1 MLPVATARPPADFS
15 IELKQY
21 LMDLQDFYAYAAAGG
36 LCVFLLY
43 LLGPIAQRVG
53 LVDRPSGRK
62 QQLRPVALI
71 GGIAIVVSFF
81 LATLLMPISLT
92 EYRVL
97 YFCIVLLFVTGIV
110 DDLRELPPAAKFVMQ
125 LIVALALVFLDEQ
138 LVRFVG
144 DILDQSGP
152 NEYEPLGLDIL
163 AIPLTVIAML
173 GVINAFNLIDGLD
186 GLCGGITLIALA
198 ALMGLA
204 FHHGGAVTEFKL
216 LGIVLVTV
224 AAFLI
229 FNLSIVGAARQV
241 YLGDAGSMVIGL
253 ILVYFL
259 INLSQR
265 GIPVVESG
273 VPIIKSNSA
282 PWLIALPLMD
292 TVNVMLHRLRSGR
305 SPLKP
310 DRTHIHHLLLDVG
323 IHRYAVLAIL
333 LGLQLFCTAIGVLG
347 THLSWPDWVLFW
359 SMFPGYIGFALTTWM
374 LARRRRQITD
384 LITRASDV
392 TDLDR
397 RQTRT
402 QKNR

>member
-1 MLPVATARPPADFS
+1 
-15 IELKQY
+15 
-21 LMDLQDFYAYAAAGG
+21 MDPQDFYAYAAGGG
-36 LCVFLLY
+36 LCLFLLY
-43 LLGPIAQRVG
+43 CLGPIAQRVG

-62 QQLRPVALI
+62 QQLRPVALV
-71 GGIAIVVSFF
+71 GGIAVVVSFC

-97 YFCIVLLFVTGIV
+97 FFCIVLLFITGVV

-125 LIVALALVFLDEQ
+125 LTVALALVFLDEHQ
-138 LVRFVG
+138 RVRFVG
-144 DILDQSGP
+144 DILDDSGF
-152 NEYEPLGLDIL
+152 NAYEPLGLDIL
-163 AIPLTVIAML
+163 TIPLTVFAML

-186 GLCGGITLIALA
+186 GLCGGITLMALA

-204 FHHGGAVTEFKL
+204 FHHGGAVSEFKL
-216 LGIVLVTV
+216 LGMVLVTV

-241 YLGDAGSMVIGL
+241 YLGDAGSMVLGL
-253 ILVYFL
+253 MLVYFL

-265 GIPVVESG
+265 GIPIVASG
-273 VPIIKSNSA
+273 VPVIKPNSA

-305 SPLKP
+305 SPLRP

-374 LARRRRQITD
+374 LARRRRAITD
-384 LITRASDV
+384 LATSASDV

-397 RQTRT
+397 RRARAQ
-402 QKNR
+402 QNR

>member
-1 MLPVATARPPADFS
+1 
-15 IELKQY
+15 
-21 LMDLQDFYAYAAAGG
+21 MDPQDFYAYAAGGG
-36 LCVFLLY
+36 LCMFLLY
-43 LLGPIAQRVG
+43 FLGPIAQRVG

-62 QQLRPVALI
+62 QQLRPVALV
-71 GGIAIVVSFF
+71 GGIAVVVSFC

-97 YFCIVLLFVTGIV
+97 FFCIVLLFITGVV

-125 LIVALALVFLDEQ
+125 LTVALALIFLDDQ

-144 DILDQSGP
+144 DILDGSGP

-163 AIPLTVIAML
+163 TIPLTVFAML

-186 GLCGGITLIALA
+186 GLCAGITLMALA

-204 FHHGGAVTEFKL
+204 FHHGGAVSEFKL
-216 LGIVLVTV
+216 LGMVLVTV

-241 YLGDAGSMVIGL
+241 YLGDAGSMVLGL
-253 ILVYFL
+253 MLVYFL

-265 GIPVVESG
+265 GIPVVVSG
-273 VPIIKSNSA
+273 VPVIKPNSA

-305 SPLKP
+305 SPLRP

-374 LARRRRQITD
+374 LARRRRAITD
-384 LITRASDV
+384 LATSAS
-392 TDLDR
+392 DLDR
-397 RQTRT
+397 
-402 QKNR
+402 

>member
-1 MLPVATARPPADFS
+1 M
-15 IELKQY
+15 
-21 LMDLQDFYAYAAAGG
+21 
-36 LCVFLLY
+36 
-43 LLGPIAQRVG
+43 G

-163 AIPLTVIAML
+163 AIPLTVFAML

-229 FNLSIVGAARQV
+229 FNLSIVGATRQV

-374 LARRRRQITD
+374 LARRRRQMTD
-384 LITRASDV
+384 LVTRASDV

-397 RQTRT
+397 RRART
-402 QKNR
+402 QKDR

>member
-1 MLPVATARPPADFS
+1 MLPVATARPPSDFS

-21 LMDLQDFYAYAAAGG
+21 LMDPQDFYAYAAAGG

-81 LATLLMPISLT
+81 LATLLMPIALT

-125 LIVALALVFLDEQ
+125 LIVALALVFLDEHV
-138 LVRFVG
+138 VRFVG

-163 AIPLTVIAML
+163 AIPLPVFAML
-173 GVINAFNLIDGLD
+173 GVINAFNLSDGLD

-204 FHHGGAVTEFKL
+204 FHHGGAGTEFKL
-216 LGIVLVTV
+216 LGIVLLTV

-229 FNLSIVGAARQV
+229 FNLSIVGATRQV

-282 PWLIALPLMD
+282 PWLLALPLMD

-305 SPLKP
+305 SPLQP
-310 DRTHIHHLLLDVG
+310 DRTHIHPLLLDVG

-374 LARRRRQITD
+374 LARRRRQMTD
-384 LITRASDV
+384 LVTRASDV

-397 RQTRT
+397 RRART
-402 QKNR
+402 QKDR

>member
-1 MLPVATARPPADFS
+1 
-15 IELKQY
+15 
-21 LMDLQDFYAYAAAGG
+21 MDPQDFYAYAAAGG

-125 LIVALALVFLDEQ
+125 LIVALALVFLDDQ
-138 LVRFVG
+138 LLVRFVG

-163 AIPLTVIAML
+163 AIPLTVFAML

-229 FNLSIVGAARQV
+229 FNLSILGTARQV

-273 VPIIKSNSA
+273 VPIVKSNSA

-384 LITRASDV
+384 LVTRASDV

-397 RQTRT
+397 RRART

>member
-1 MLPVATARPPADFS
+1 
-15 IELKQY
+15 
-21 LMDLQDFYAYAAAGG
+21 MDPQDFYSYATAGG

-43 LLGPIAQRVG
+43 VLGPIAQRVG

-163 AIPLTVIAML
+163 AIPLTVFAML

-229 FNLSIVGAARQV
+229 FNLSIVCSTRQV

-273 VPIIKSNSA
+273 VPIVKSNSA

-384 LITRASDV
+384 HETRGSDG
-392 TDLDR
+392 THLDR
-397 RQTRT
+397 RRART
-402 QKNR
+402 QKDR

>member
-1 MLPVATARPPADFS
+1 MLPVATARPPSDFS

-21 LMDLQDFYAYAAAGG
+21 LMDPQDFYAYAAAGG

-163 AIPLTVIAML
+163 AIPLTVFAML

-229 FNLSIVGAARQV
+229 FNLSILGTARQV

-273 VPIIKSNSA
+273 VPIVKSNSA

-384 LITRASDV
+384 LVTRASDV

-397 RQTRT
+397 RRART

>member
-1 MLPVATARPPADFS
+1 
-15 IELKQY
+15 
-21 LMDLQDFYAYAAAGG
+21 MDPQDFYAYAAAGG

-110 DDLRELPPAAKFVMQ
+110 DDLRELPPAAKFVVQ

-144 DILDQSGP
+144 DILDQSDP

-163 AIPLTVIAML
+163 AIPLTVFAML

-186 GLCGGITLIALA
+186 GLCGGVALIALA

-229 FNLSIVGAARQV
+229 FNLSILGTARQV

-273 VPIIKSNSA
+273 VPIVKSNSA

-384 LITRASDV
+384 LVTRASDV

-397 RQTRT
+397 RRART